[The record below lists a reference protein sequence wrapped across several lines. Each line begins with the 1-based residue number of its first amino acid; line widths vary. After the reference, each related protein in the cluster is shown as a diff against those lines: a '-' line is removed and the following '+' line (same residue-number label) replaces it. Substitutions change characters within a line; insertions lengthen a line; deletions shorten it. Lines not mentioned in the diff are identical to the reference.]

1 MKLLTNMRQLAQRMF
16 AGRWQQLLRQHAGY
30 LSTEGWY
37 HWQTDAHAGWLPRHT
52 NLATPRIVVLSR
64 QLYREFSKDYP
75 VNSKADL
82 TAVLANEFIGKQVF
96 HLSVALPE
104 QGFRVTSYEVLP
116 AALAQLQRYCLLLPE
131 SWLIQQAASQ
141 DQLVQIT
148 QSWGRYFVFRHG
160 NRAGSQL
167 TSALCAD
174 AESVLHVQGLPEDL
188 PIRLCTEAESRAL
201 LWHSLSQQFSVQ
213 LWHFGCAGQGQKKV
227 LPWRWLA
234 TSAATVLIAYF
245 AAAALFIDYQQR
257 QTEAEVAAMGPEVQ
271 QLLDQQNEAETLK
284 SQLTELSAQLN
295 TVQPIFPLWQI
306 VEQLLSQHIQV
317 RSLQVNMRKV
327 EISGLAERATDV
339 LQMLKNTPG
348 VTQVEFSAPT
358 RRDQGL
364 DLFSIS
370 LQLQGLTTAPVK
382 AEVPHEQ

>member
-1 MKLLTNMRQLAQRMF
+1 VF
-16 AGRWQQLLRQHAGY
+16 ARRWQQLLRQHAAY
-30 LSTEGWY
+30 LSAEGFS
-37 HWQTDAHAGWLPRHT
+37 HWQADSNAGWVARSST
-52 NLATPRIVVLSR
+52 LASPRIVVLSR
-64 QLYREFSKDYP
+64 QFYREFSKDYP
-75 VNSKADL
+75 VSSKADL
-82 TAVLANEFIGKQVF
+82 AAVLANEFIGKQVF
-96 HLSVALPE
+96 HLSQPLPE

-116 AALAQLQRYCLLLPE
+116 AALQQLQRYCLLLPE
-131 SWLIQQAASQ
+131 SWLIQQAATK
-141 DQLVQIT
+141 DQLLQIS
-148 QSWGRYFVFRHG
+148 QHWGRYFVFRHG

-174 AESVLHVQGLPEDL
+174 TESVLHIQGLPEDL
-188 PIRLCTEAESRAL
+188 PVRLCDEPQSREL
-201 LWHSLSQQFSVQ
+201 LWHGLTQQFSAQ
-213 LWHFGCAGQGQKKV
+213 LWQFGCAGQGQAKT

-234 TSAATVLIAYF
+234 TGAAAVLIVYF

-271 QLLDQQNEAETLK
+271 QLLDQQNDAETLK
-284 SQLTELSAQLN
+284 SQLTELSAQLT
-295 TVQPIFPLWQI
+295 TVQPIFPLWQM

-370 LQLQGLTTAPVK
+370 LQLQGLAAAPVT
-382 AEVPHEQ
+382 AEVSHEQ